1 MADVIPLAPLRR
13 PRPEAGNLPGHGAQ
27 ILFFTGV
34 RYERAAEPLPR
45 EKAARPARR
54 PAAPGLRGGRK
65 ARQPA

>member
-13 PRPEAGNLPGHGAQ
+13 PRPEAGALPAQGAQ

-45 EKAARPARR
+45 EKGTRPARR
-54 PAAPGLRGGRK
+54 SPASGLRGGRK